1 MKLLSMNTAIYSC
14 TRLEELAAEFSI
26 GRGDVILTNRYI
38 FSGAALD
45 AMSGASVIW
54 KEDYGKG
61 EPTDVMVNA
70 IRAECP
76 RDAKRIIALGGG
88 TVMDVAKLLVLPLD
102 RPLESFLAPDAEF
115 IRERELILVPTTC
128 GTGSEMTNISII
140 TFTGIHFKGGI
151 VSDTLYA
158 DTAVLIPQLLEAL
171 PAKAFASSLIDAL
184 IHSVESYISPKA
196 NSLTRMFSVRAM
208 ELIIHGTGE

>member
-38 FSGAALD
+38 LSGAALE
-45 AMSGASVIW
+45 AMNGASVIW

-76 RDAKRIIALGGG
+76 RDAKRIIAIGGG

-102 RPLESFLAPDAEF
+102 KPLEDFLAPDAEF

-171 PAKAFASSLIDAL
+171 PAKAFASSLIGCA
-184 IHSVESYISPKA
+184 YP
-196 NSLTRMFSVRAM
+196 
-208 ELIIHGTGE
+208 